1 MKVLARRLMR
11 AVLPLEFR
19 KYLALWIGR
28 QQWVNPAR
36 RGWLSVE
43 LIQDYGDKDINAYH
57 KFLWGHHLS
66 YAAPYE
72 VDTRFGVD
80 NIRPSRKL
88 FFAHLLEQLMREG
101 ISLNQVRSVYEVG
114 CSLGYQLRY
123 METELFPCL
132 SDVQGIDIDEHAI
145 RAGREYLRAVGSK
158 VELIHGDM
166 QHLEESL
173 GDKTYDIILCCGVLM
188 YLKEAD
194 AALVVRSMLRH
205 SRGLVGIAG
214 LAHPTVDN
222 RLLKGSTVRS
232 RDRTF
237 IHNIE
242 HMIEESG
249 GVILSR
255 RWDGDRL
262 VDEQSIYFVF
272 AARGR

>member
-1 MKVLARRLMR
+1 MKSLAKRLMR
-11 AVLPLEFR
+11 AWLPLEIR
-19 KYLALWIGR
+19 KYMALWIDR
-28 QQWVNPAR
+28 QQWISPAR
-36 RGWLSVE
+36 RAWLSVE

-72 VDTRFGVD
+72 VETRFGID

-88 FFAHLLEQLMREG
+88 FFTHLLEQLAHDGVGPE
-101 ISLNQVRSVYEVG
+101 QVRSVYEVG

-132 SDVQGIDIDEHAI
+132 SDLHGIDIDQHAI
-145 RAGREYLRAVGSK
+145 RSGREYLRSVGSK
-158 VELIHGDM
+158 VELIHGDV
-166 QHLEESL
+166 QYLEASL
-173 GDKTYDIILCCGVLM
+173 RDKEYDIILCCGVLM
-188 YLKEAD
+188 YLKESD
-194 AALVVRSMLRH
+194 AALVVRSMLLH

-214 LAHPTVDN
+214 LAHSTVDN
-222 RLLKGSTVRS
+222 RLLKDSTVRS

-237 IHNIE
+237 VHNID

-255 RWDGDRL
+255 RWDGNRL
-262 VDEQSIYFVF
+262 VDGQSIYFLF
-272 AARGR
+272 AAKR